1 MLIGTNYKTCV
12 CPCACMSDCASII
25 LFSGNLA
32 CSRVAKVS
40 VCPQALQAL
49 REQCL
54 AFSHEKSQD
63 LHEKAGWPRDDEPQV
78 FPFVLFQMFQMCFSV
93 SQQYPVQKF
102 YVIWV
107 LSTHPLLSAY
117 LRALCSQSQRAR
129 CDFFYNE
136 VSIFFPFFRTVPL
149 KKH

>member
-1 MLIGTNYKTCV
+1 MEVLIGTNYKTCLSV
-12 CPCACMSDCASII
+12 CLTDCASLI

-63 LHEKAGWPRDDEPQV
+63 LQEKAVWPRDDEPQV
-78 FPFVLFQMFQMCFSV
+78 FPFVLFQMVAMLFC
-93 SQQYPVQKF
+93 
-102 YVIWV
+102 
-107 LSTHPLLSAY
+107 LSTVSITNVLCNSGAFHTFHFLPAY
-117 LRALCSQSQRAR
+117 LRRRLALCSQSQKA
-129 CDFFYNE
+129 
-136 VSIFFPFFRTVPL
+136 
-149 KKH
+149 